1 MTRKVIRMS
10 QLKQVLR
17 LHQEGL
23 SNRRIAKDLG
33 IYKETVNRYLKKIQ
47 KGSLD
52 IGELLKMDD
61 PVLEGRFHAGNPAY
75 LEKRFAELREMLP
88 YLEKELKRPHVTLK
102 LLWEEYLCKHP
113 GGYRYSQFCFHLNQ
127 LRVARNPSCIL
138 DHRPGEKLFIDFAGD
153 TLCYIDRETGEE
165 IKVNVFVATLPFSD
179 YSFALAVEHQTTEDF
194 LYALSCCLRSI
205 GGVPKIVV
213 PDNLKAAVKKTDRY
227 EADITLIMEDFANH
241 YGFTVLPARVRKPK
255 DKALVE
261 NQVHLIYQRVYA
273 KIRNQVFFSLSELN
287 QVIGEKILMHNQTRM
302 QQREYS
308 REERFLAQEKQLL
321 KPLPDNDFEIRYYA
335 ELRVAQNNCIYLGR
349 DKHYYSVP
357 YTFIGAQVKVIYT
370 RTIVK
375 IYHEGKLMATHQRVI
390 GFGYSI
396 LRDHMAS
403 NHQHYR
409 DRSPAY
415 YMSMAAKRSQAL
427 FRLME
432 LMFVQEKTPE
442 VLYRKCDGL
451 LSLQRKS
458 DPLRF
463 EEACEVALSNN
474 ILSYR
479 FIRNRIENNMAED
492 QNTNQKIRSLPEH
505 ENIRGNYN

>member
-1 MTRKVIRMS
+1 
-10 QLKQVLR
+10 
-17 LHQEGL
+17 
-23 SNRRIAKDLG
+23 
-33 IYKETVNRYLKKIQ
+33 
-47 KGSLD
+47 
-52 IGELLKMDD
+52 
-61 PVLEGRFHAGNPAY
+61 
-75 LEKRFAELREMLP
+75 
-88 YLEKELKRPHVTLK
+88 
-102 LLWEEYLCKHP
+102 
-113 GGYRYSQFCFHLNQ
+113 
-127 LRVARNPSCIL
+127 
-138 DHRPGEKLFIDFAGD
+138 
-153 TLCYIDRETGEE
+153 
-165 IKVNVFVATLPFSD
+165 
-179 YSFALAVEHQTTEDF
+179 
-194 LYALSCCLRSI
+194 
-205 GGVPKIVV
+205 
-213 PDNLKAAVKKTDRY
+213 
-227 EADITLIMEDFANH
+227 
-241 YGFTVLPARVRKPK
+241 
-255 DKALVE
+255 
-261 NQVHLIYQRVYA
+261 
-273 KIRNQVFFSLSELN
+273 
-287 QVIGEKILMHNQTRM
+287 MHNQTRM

-375 IYHEGKLMATHQRVI
+375 IYHEGKLIATHQRVI

-415 YMSMAAKRSQAL
+415 YMGMAAKRSQAL

-442 VLYRKCDGL
+442 VIYRRCDGL
-451 LSLQRKS
+451 LSLQRKT